1 MPRFFVISMMGLFGL
16 ASGTA
21 AMAVEP
27 YGVLVD
33 EPGAEATYVHCAAC
47 HSERLVAQQGLDR
60 ERWDKLLVWM
70 VEEQGMQEIPEVERD
85 TILDYL
91 AQHYGPDR
99 PNFPR

>member
-1 MPRFFVISMMGLFGL
+1 MFRFFMTIAVGLLGFAPSAAVL
-16 ASGTA
+16 AN
-21 AMAVEP
+21 EP

-33 EPGAEATYVHCAAC
+33 EPGVEATYVHCAAC
-47 HSERLVAQQGLDR
+47 HSERLVAQQGLTR

-70 VEEQGMQEIPEVERD
+70 VDEQGMQEIPDAERD